1 MAERWQDEA
10 WAKDMWWSGKTTRR
24 KLLGWGAAAAGALG
38 ATILVPPPWREAFGQ
53 AKPYK
58 IGTLQPLS
66 GAAAAGGKT
75 ALVGTQM
82 AVDRINKAGGLN
94 GRPIELIVAD
104 YESKPDV
111 GRRKAEKL
119 AVEDKIDAH
128 QGGFLSN
135 VCLACMP
142 VFEEHKIV
150 NMIGVCLDTTI
161 TTSKCSRY
169 TFRSFDY
176 APAQAVAFSPYLV
189 GKMGKKWHIAF
200 ADYAWGQSTRDAYAE
215 QIKKAGGEVV
225 GTTGIPL
232 GTADMTPF
240 LSKISG
246 TFDGFFGIFFGKD
259 GVTIGNQAF
268 DLGLTKK
275 YKWAGDGAIAEATNL
290 PALGNKIEGFI
301 GINRYVPVLD
311 PPLNTPHHKKFIDDA
326 VARLK
331 QIDPSGPLPDR
342 YVQANFEAMNA
353 LKVGIQKSGF
363 QGRADTPKL
372 IAALEGLEMKE
383 GDDFP
388 QGDKTLRKEDHQAF
402 LREFIFEIRGGK
414 HRIVEVVPK
423 EKTIFPPA
431 CKFA

>member
-24 KLLGWGAAAAGALG
+24 KFLGWGAAAAGALG
-38 ATILVPPPWREAFGQ
+38 ATMLVPPPWREAFGQ
-53 AKPYK
+53 ARPYK

-94 GRPIELIVAD
+94 GRPIELIIAD

-169 TFRSFDY
+169 TFRPFDY
-176 APAQAVAFSPYLV
+176 APAQAVAFAPYLV
-189 GKMGKKWHIAF
+189 GKMGKKWHIAY

-290 PALGNKIEGFI
+290 PALGNKIEGFV

-311 PPLNTPHHKKFIDDA
+311 PPLNTPHHKKFFDDA

-402 LREFIFEIRGGK
+402 LREFIFEIKDGR
-414 HRIVEVVPK
+414 HRIIEVVPK
-423 EKTIFPPA
+423 ERTIVPPA